1 MAKKMNI
8 IKYSIRIILILSVL
22 RLFMKI
28 LMLECKNF
36 SIENQSEKLIIVTG
50 GNSGLG
56 YETVKQ
62 LSSSDAHLILASRN
76 IKKGEEAK
84 KLILLDNKHAK
95 IDVMELDLSSFDSV
109 KQFSNDF
116 IAKYETF
123 DVLVNNAGIMA
134 IPEREVTKD
143 NLEMQI
149 GTNHFGHFLLTSLL
163 FPVMKKNGRVI
174 NVSSGAHKFQAK
186 EFPFKDIQSVD
197 YYEAWTAYGN
207 SKASNLYFTYELNRR
222 LQNSNR
228 SDIIS
233 IATHPGYTATNLQTG
248 RFPFFEQLN
257 SLLAMSPSD
266 GAQSQIL
273 AAVGNDIVASNN
285 DFIGPRYLMFGP
297 PSLTTTGKF
306 NIAAQNQLWLESIKI
321 TGANFLI

>member
-1 MAKKMNI
+1 
-8 IKYSIRIILILSVL
+8 
-22 RLFMKI
+22 MKI

-36 SIENQSEKLIIVTG
+36 SIEDQSGKLIIVTG

-56 YETVKQ
+56 FETVKQ
-62 LSSSDAHLILASRN
+62 LSAAGAHLILASRN
-76 IKKGEEAK
+76 IKRGEEAK
-84 KLILLDNKHAK
+84 NLILLDNINAK

-123 DVLVNNAGIMA
+123 DVLVNNAGVMA
-134 IPEREVTKD
+134 IPEREITKD

-163 FPVMKKNGRVI
+163 FPIMKKNGRVI
-174 NVSSGAHKFQAK
+174 NVSSGAHYFQAK
-186 EFPFKDIQSVD
+186 EFPFKDIQSLD
-197 YYEAWTAYGN
+197 YGAWTAYGN

-222 LQNSNR
+222 LQKSDR

-233 IATHPGYTATNLQTG
+233 VATHPGYTATNLQTG
-248 RFPFFEQLN
+248 KFPFFEQLN
-257 SLLAMSPSD
+257 SLLAMSSSD

-273 AAVGNDIVASNN
+273 AAVSNNVVASNN
-285 DFIGPRYLMFGP
+285 DFIGPRYKMFGP
-297 PSLTTTGKF
+297 PSLQSTGKF
-306 NIAAQNQLWLESIKI
+306 NVDAQNQLWIESNKI
-321 TGANFLI
+321 TGVKFLE